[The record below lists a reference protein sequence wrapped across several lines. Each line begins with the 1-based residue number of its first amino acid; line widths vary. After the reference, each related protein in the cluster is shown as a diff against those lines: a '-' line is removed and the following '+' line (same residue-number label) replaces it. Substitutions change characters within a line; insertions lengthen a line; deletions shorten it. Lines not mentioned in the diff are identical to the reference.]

1 MAPEREPAGASRS
14 RDRRRPGRARLPAP
28 GAGSGIR
35 GAAGVH
41 ALLPV
46 KDLEEAKQRLSPVLD
61 ARERRDFFA
70 AMLEDVLEALAA
82 ATALAGV
89 LVLTRHPG
97 ARALAER
104 HGASLLGEARNLGQ
118 SGAVSF
124 GARTLGARGAAGII
138 AVPADVPL
146 LRPEDLDTV
155 LAAHRAAPSVTVVP
169 ARDGLGTN
177 AVACSP
183 PEVLP
188 FRFGGASFRLHLAR
202 ARALGLAPR
211 VLRRPRLALDVD
223 TPADLRAFSRRAS
236 DTRAYRY
243 LRDSGIL
250 ARLHPPEPGDP

>member
-1 MAPEREPAGASRS
+1 M
-14 RDRRRPGRARLPAP
+14 RA
-28 GAGSGIR
+28 
-35 GAAGVH
+35 AAGIH

-46 KDLEEAKQRLSPVLD
+46 KDLEDAKQRLSPVLG

-82 ATALAGV
+82 ARALAGV
-89 LVLTRHPG
+89 LVLTRHPE

-118 SGAVSF
+118 SGAVTF
-124 GARTLGARGAAGII
+124 GARTLGARGAAGMI
-138 AVPADVPL
+138 AVPADLPL
-146 LRPEDLDTV
+146 LRPEDLDAL
-155 LAAHRAAPSVTVVP
+155 LAAHRPAPSVTIAP

-188 FRFGGASFRLHLAR
+188 FRFGDASFRPHLAR
-202 ARALGLAPR
+202 ARALGLDPR
-211 VLRRPRLALDVD
+211 VVRRPRLALDVD
-223 TPADLRAFSRRAS
+223 TPADLRAFSRQAS
-236 DTRAYRY
+236 NTRAYRY

-250 ARLHPPEPGDP
+250 ARLHPPEPGNP